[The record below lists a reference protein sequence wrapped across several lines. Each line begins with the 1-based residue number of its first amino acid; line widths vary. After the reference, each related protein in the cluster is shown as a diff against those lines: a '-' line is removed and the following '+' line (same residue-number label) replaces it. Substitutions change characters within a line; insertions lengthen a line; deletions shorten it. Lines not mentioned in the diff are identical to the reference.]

1 MTTYTVVWTP
11 DDPSIS
17 SVTFTETS
25 FITAKQ
31 DAWDMLKSY
40 SPGVST
46 AIITADDGTIT
57 KLGV

>member
-11 DDPSIS
+11 DDS
-17 SVTFTETS
+17 SVPSATWTDTS

-31 DAWDMLKSY
+31 DAWDLLKSY

-46 AIITADDGTIT
+46 AVITSDDGTIT
-57 KLGV
+57 KVGV